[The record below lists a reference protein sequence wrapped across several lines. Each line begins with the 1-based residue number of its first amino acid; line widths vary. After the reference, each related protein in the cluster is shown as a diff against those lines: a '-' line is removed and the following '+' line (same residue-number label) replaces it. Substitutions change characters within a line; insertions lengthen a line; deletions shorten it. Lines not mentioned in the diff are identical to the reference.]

1 MDDFKRKILLL
12 PFKVNFKFIWFYFL
26 KEAETKGGNITFSD
40 LFNFCFAS
48 TLRLKKKK
56 RKSKWNEP
64 QSGKSWKWW
73 DLEGV
78 GLGSG

>member
-56 RKSKWNEP
+56 
-64 QSGKSWKWW
+64 GKVNGMNLK
-73 DLEGV
+73 V
-78 GLGSG
+78 ARAGSDGIWRV